1 MQAIQIINEFTLVS
15 PEMYDKEPEKHPGV
29 GNLGKMLICLA
40 EQMPKV
46 GGRCLAGCRGAGC
59 WEAGLKAQVW
69 ELR

>member
-1 MQAIQIINEFTLVS
+1 VQTNLQAVQIINEFTLVS

-46 GGRCLAGCRGAGC
+46 GGRCLAVC
-59 WEAGLKAQVW
+59 
-69 ELR
+69 